1 MSKRK
6 IRKEGGQV
14 GPDNN
19 RGSGAQLRQARQK
32 TQNSASTNTLGFGR
46 ILES

>member
-14 GPDNN
+14 GPDN
-19 RGSGAQLRQARQK
+19 RGSGAQLRRARQK
-32 TQNSASTNTLGFGR
+32 TQNSESTNILEVGR